1 MYHVHNGS
9 QTPLV
14 SFDTLTEAIRY
25 VQTKSS
31 RRTIRSLSSDYTVR
45 NDRNEILTDRNGFV
59 FVTPTELAEQINVW
73 AGRSLDLSN
82 H

>member
-31 RRTIRSLSSDYTVR
+31 RRTIRSLTSDYTVR